1 MNCRPTQNL
10 TTAKP
15 LAVPNGSSGFTLT
28 EVMIALFIV
37 VLGLT
42 SAALFF
48 GSMSRAALF
57 TENTVTATGLAQA
70 KLEELVEQTYSGM
83 LSGQDSILAFHR
95 NWEITP
101 ETSWTVVDAHVT
113 WRDISGE
120 TQTVALTTIRT
131 P

>member
-1 MNCRPTQNL
+1 M
-10 TTAKP
+10 
-15 LAVPNGSSGFTLT
+15 V
-28 EVMIALFIV
+28 ALFIV

-57 TENTVTATGLAQA
+57 TEHAVTATGLAQA
-70 KLEELVEQTYSGM
+70 KLEELVEQPYSGM
-83 LSGQDSILAFHR
+83 LSGQDSILPFHR
-95 NWEITP
+95 SWDITP
-101 ETSWTVVDAHVT
+101 DTLWTVIDAHVT

-131 P
+131 Q